1 MNASHQ
7 HYLDGWRGL
16 AIILLFWGHFVPVP
30 GINLGTVGVNLF
42 FVLSGLLMARLLFV
56 REVPLPEFYKRRIS
70 RIVPAFAVYIALVTA
85 WQMATRQ
92 PVVLMDVL
100 PALTFT
106 KNYFMEYNTQMPLGH
121 IWSLSVEEHS
131 YILLSLLAVLARR
144 NLLTPSRGVALCLG
158 AMAAAGLAYHF
169 LYDGREMGFR
179 MAHSDFAA
187 FGIFASAMMVLYF
200 NNKVTP
206 VLNPLVFTV
215 LFTFAVLLHWWSVPV
230 LLRSMGAFAA
240 LALAL
245 HILQSSAGLAQR
257 LLACYPLRQLGLW
270 SYSLYLWQQPFYM
283 HVHAGRMSALA
294 GMTLGLLCGI
304 ASFYLVEQPCR
315 RYLNRRWS
323 SAAPSPALLPSR

>member
-16 AIILLFWGHFVPVP
+16 AIILLFCGHFVPVP

-56 REVPLPEFYKRRIS
+56 REVPLPQFYRRRIS
-70 RIVPAFAVYIALVTA
+70 RIVPAFVVYLALVVA
-85 WQMATRQ
+85 WQLAMRQ
-92 PVVLMDVL
+92 PIVLVDVL
-100 PALTFT
+100 SAATFT

-144 NLLTPSRGVALCLG
+144 KVLSASWSVALCLG
-158 AMAAAGLAYHF
+158 AISAAGVAYRF

-187 FGIFASAMMVLYF
+187 FGIFASVMMVLFF
-200 NNKVTP
+200 NNKKLP
-206 VLNPLVFTV
+206 ALNSIVFAV
-215 LFTFAVLLHWWSVPV
+215 LFTFAVLLHWWSVPL

-245 HILQSSAGLAQR
+245 HLLQNGPVQAQR
-257 LLACYPLRQLGLW
+257 ILACYPLRQLGLW

-283 HVHAGRMSALA
+283 HVHAGRLSAPA
-294 GMTLGLLCGI
+294 GIAFGLLCGV
-304 ASFYLVEQPCR
+304 ASFYLVEQPSR
-315 RYLNRRWS
+315 RYLNQRWGG
-323 SAAPSPALLPSR
+323 AAPQVLLAPIR